1 METIVLNT
9 ALQTIDLHI
18 SLNQAVMI
26 SLTLKN
32 LPYICTEDFLLG
44 DLAIY
49 SYLWKLM
56 YILYSINADSA
67 FVTEAFRLSFFVSP
81 E

>member
-18 SLNQAVMI
+18 SLNQSVMI

-32 LPYICTEDFLLG
+32 LPYICTEDFLLD
-44 DLAIY
+44 DLTMY
-49 SYLWKLM
+49 SYLWK
-56 YILYSINADSA
+56 
-67 FVTEAFRLSFFVSP
+67 VV
-81 E
+81 